1 MNYNL
6 QFLKNINI
14 LLDLQ
19 KKELKGISLKFGLND
34 FLNRK
39 SLVEKLGFDF
49 IYSSSQIKR
58 NTYTK
63 SGILVLLEDGIIAGG
78 KKYRNSKIILNL
90 SSAFRFILDKNL
102 ELNINTLKGLHCII
116 SNELISTKNS
126 KNMRNINIAC
136 TLPYG
141 EK

>member
-1 MNYNL
+1 MNYNP
-6 QFLKNINI
+6 QFLKNIDI

-19 KKELKGISLKFGLND
+19 KKELKEISLKFGLNN

-39 SLVEKLGFDF
+39 ILVEKLGFDF

-63 SGILVLLEDGIIAGG
+63 SGILALLEDGIIAGG
-78 KKYRNSKIILNL
+78 KEYRNSKMILNL
-90 SSAFRFILDKNL
+90 SSAFGFMLDKNL
-102 ELNINTLKGLHCII
+102 ELNINTLKRLHFII
-116 SNELISTKNS
+116 SNEFILTKNS

-136 TLPYG
+136 TIPYG